1 MAKHSRVVRVH
12 IGAPIARKHLS
23 GRSISYGT
31 LRHMRIESL
40 SNVYLAAL
48 VLAGQMFY
56 VDIKRSAQE
65 SLLKSIDDIL
75 ILEGSCHPVDQ
86 TEPQREGLND
96 VENSGVTT
104 DLIDSSQIGEI
115 STTILVVPQCGGSSD
130 GSIVARQ
137 SGDED
142 TAESELSSPQS
153 NADQSATISKD
164 DRALDTAIV
173 AQQADE
179 TGRLSQ
185 GASSRT
191 TGPTTSEINPGSGA
205 QHVDLPDFPM
215 LGDSFISEIYLDDFD
230 LRGVTDLMFDFSTNT
245 IISPPSAEPCILLDP
260 SRRVAPVSLFFDAP
274 ESLPQYQSSYDTP
287 HLFRCSDD
295 GATAVN
301 NAFAKAKGTAIST
314 SDSICLS
321 RNQISRWINAY
332 FEHFDIHTPIVHQ
345 PTFILSATPAS
356 LLLGMLAI
364 GGCIVSEHGPASK
377 AYEASCHLLVQ
388 YEQDLLQSSISE
400 LWPIQTALLC
410 IQFGAF
416 SANPRYARQAQRQF
430 SLVTDLLR
438 AVEMQVRGVQ
448 SAQDPDWK
456 DWIFIETLSRL
467 ASWTCILNA
476 AISLLDPESTC
487 IAAPQVTAEMIV
499 PSNDSLWRAP
509 SAEEWAH
516 NKEWQAYKPVN
527 LVETSRRVFTGEYPA
542 VAMSSFGLLTLIGAL
557 VANICARERYS
568 PEMAPVLDREY
579 CAKMERSLQA
589 WETLWRS
596 HPHAEGTQSMKSDPM
611 MTECLCLLSSAYHHL
626 YMGQEL
632 QVLKRIA
639 KEPQHHLAIPNLP
652 TERKVLVVIKY
663 AATSWLADTLTGIA
677 HRQRKAAFEFGGLGP
692 MVAYETALIVSWWL
706 SLRQSLT
713 SPPSVSVLEGEKES
727 LDAIDHLFQDILKEL
742 DEQCISFD
750 GDRSDLASR
759 ALFHYQVLLGQWA
772 WPYTNAM
779 NHALQ
784 AFASRLSQGE
794 V

>member
-1 MAKHSRVVRVH
+1 
-12 IGAPIARKHLS
+12 
-23 GRSISYGT
+23 
-31 LRHMRIESL
+31 
-40 SNVYLAAL
+40 
-48 VLAGQMFY
+48 MFY
-56 VDIKRSAQE
+56 VDIKRSAQG
-65 SLLKSIDDIL
+65 SLFKVYRHHNMKRATLRPVQNM
-75 ILEGSCHPVDQ
+75 ILE
-86 TEPQREGLND
+86 N
-96 VENSGVTT
+96 
-104 DLIDSSQIGEI
+104 EI
-115 STTILVVPQCGGSSD
+115 STANLAVPQCGGSSD
-130 GSIVARQ
+130 DSIVVRQ

-142 TAESELSSPQS
+142 TAEPDLSSPQS
-153 NADQSATISKD
+153 NVDQSATISKAD
-164 DRALDTAIV
+164 LALDITIA
-173 AQQADE
+173 AQQVDE

-185 GASSRT
+185 EASLENTES
-191 TGPTTSEINPGSGA
+191 TTSENNPGSGA
-205 QHVDLPDFPM
+205 QHVNLSDFLV
-215 LGDSFISEIYLDDFD
+215 LGDSFISEIHPDDFD
-230 LRGVTDLMFDFSTNT
+230 LRGVTDLMFDFNTNT
-245 IISPPSAEPCILLDP
+245 IISPPSAETCILLDP
-260 SRRVAPVSLFFDAP
+260 SRRVRPVSLFFDAP

-287 HLFRCSDD
+287 HLFSCSDD
-295 GATAVN
+295 DAIAVN
-301 NAFAKAKGTAIST
+301 NAFARAKGTTIST

-332 FEHFDIHTPIVHQ
+332 FEHFDIHTPIVHR
-345 PTFILSATPAS
+345 PTFILSTTPAS

-377 AYEASCHLLVQ
+377 AYEASCHLLAQ
-388 YEQDLLQSSISE
+388 YEQDLLQSSISD

-438 AVEMQVRGVQ
+438 AVEVQVRGVQ
-448 SAQDPDWK
+448 STQDPDWK
-456 DWIFIETLSRL
+456 DWVFIETLSRL

-487 IAAPQVTAEMIV
+487 VAAPQVTAEMIV

-568 PEMAPVLDREY
+568 PEMAPILDREY
-579 CAKMERSLQA
+579 CAKIERSLQA

-596 HPHAEGTQSMKSDPM
+596 HPHAGGSQNMKSDPK
-611 MTECLCLLSSAYHHL
+611 MTDCLCLLNSAYHHL

-632 QVLKRIA
+632 QILKRIA
-639 KEPQHHLAIPNLP
+639 KEPQCHLAVPNFP

-663 AATSWLADTLTGIA
+663 AMTSWLADTVTGIA

-692 MVAYETALIVSWWL
+692 MVAYETALIISWWL
-706 SLRQSLT
+706 SLRQSLP
-713 SPPSVSVLEGEKES
+713 SPPSVSVLEGERES
-727 LDAIDHLFQDILKEL
+727 LEAIGHLFQDILKEL
-742 DEQCISFD
+742 DEQCITSD
-750 GDRSDLASR
+750 GDLSDLRSR
-759 ALFHYQVLLGQWA
+759 ALFHYQVLLGQWV

-784 AFASRLSQGE
+784 ALAS
-794 V
+794 